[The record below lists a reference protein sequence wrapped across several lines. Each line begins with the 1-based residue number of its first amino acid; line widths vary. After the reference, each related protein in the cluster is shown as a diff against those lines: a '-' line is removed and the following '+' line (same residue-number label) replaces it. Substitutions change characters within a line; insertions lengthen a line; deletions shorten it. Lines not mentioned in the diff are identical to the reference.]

1 MSNKINLLLSSKFDI
16 CLYVIILRRATL
28 LTRMVISTVMS
39 VTAADLGNNKLIF
52 INLSTL
58 FYSKA
63 HHAAISNLK
72 KSAVFCD

>member
-1 MSNKINLLLSSKFDI
+1 
-16 CLYVIILRRATL
+16 IILRRTTL

-63 HHAAISNLK
+63 DHAAISKLK

>member
-1 MSNKINLLLSSKFDI
+1 
-16 CLYVIILRRATL
+16 
-28 LTRMVISTVMS
+28 MS

-63 HHAAISNLK
+63 HHAAISKLK
-72 KSAVFCD
+72 KSAVFRMMNDVCMLIILSSRNG

>member
-1 MSNKINLLLSSKFDI
+1 
-16 CLYVIILRRATL
+16 
-28 LTRMVISTVMS
+28 MS

-63 HHAAISNLK
+63 DHAAISKLK
-72 KSAVFCD
+72 KSAVFCDWGDIRMNDERRLLIIVSSRNG

>member
-1 MSNKINLLLSSKFDI
+1 MN
-16 CLYVIILRRATL
+16 
-28 LTRMVISTVMS
+28 

-72 KSAVFCD
+72 KSAVFCDWDIRIMNDVCTLIIVSSRNG